1 MKLRKIEKIAIKEAE
16 KLNYLC
22 GNDIIWKNFKEA
34 KEVTSKLVEIGL
46 LKRVEDKHGVCYEL
60 TDAGKEIAKT
70 IILLTPV
77 IEELKIPA

>member
-1 MKLRKIEKIAIKEAE
+1 MKLRKIEKIAIKETE

-34 KEVTSKLVEIGL
+34 KEVTLKLVELGL
-46 LKRVEDKHGVCYEL
+46 LNRIEDKHGICYEL

-70 IILLTPV
+70 INLSTPI
-77 IEELKIPA
+77 IEELKILA